1 MNPPDLLT
9 QAAKGTVMR
18 RVLSVAFGLA
28 IALAGPGR
36 GDDKK
41 PARDALPRAGEVQ
54 WDVAFFEESPAFEVV
69 KREVKGNSVTW
80 VLENKRG
87 LGTEIVFG
95 YQARFYDAD
104 GVKLFAVGIEVEPF
118 LMNVAKGERNRFALH
133 LPRPESWKA
142 ARKVVITNG

>member
-1 MNPPDLLT
+1 MKRLLSF
-9 QAAKGTVMR
+9 AFV
-18 RVLSVAFGLA
+18 VAVA
-28 IALAGPGR
+28 VAGR

-54 WDVAFFEESPAFEVV
+54 WDLTLFEESPAFEVV
-69 KREVKGNSVTW
+69 KGEVKGNSVTW

-118 LMNVAKGERNRFALH
+118 LMNLAKGERNRFALH
-133 LPRPESWKA
+133 LPRPESWKG